1 MAPETALTRHAQ
13 IEIPIICGAMYPCSN
28 YELIAA
34 VSQAGGIGIVQPI
47 SLVYVQKL
55 DFRDGL
61 KLIKSMTDKPFGMNV
76 ITEKSSEKY
85 LERMKGWL
93 DIALEEGV
101 RFFVTALGDPRWIVE
116 RVAPF
121 GGVVYHN
128 VTERKWAQKAVKA
141 GVHGL
146 IAVNNRAGGHAG
158 EKSPE
163 QLFAELGD
171 LGLPVVCA
179 GGIGDEQDYAR
190 ALALG
195 YVGVQLGT
203 RFIASEECKTHA
215 DYKAAILKAQSKD
228 IVLTDKISGVPVSVI
243 RTPYI
248 DKVGAKAGPIAK
260 MLLRNPR
267 TKSYM
272 RMFYTLTAL
281 WKLKRSLQQGSGYKE
296 FFQAGKSVDGIHAIE
311 PAAVIVRRFAA
322 AAELQTA
329 KSA

>member
-13 IEIPIICGAMYPCSN
+13 IDIPIICGAMYPCSN
-28 YELIAA
+28 AELIAA
-34 VSQAGGIGIVQPI
+34 VSAAGGIGIVQPI

-61 KLIKSMTDKPFGMNV
+61 RLIKSMTDKPFGMNI

-128 VTERKWAQKAVKA
+128 VTERKWAQKAVQA
-141 GVHGL
+141 GVNGL

-158 EKSPE
+158 EKTPE
-163 QLFAELGD
+163 QLMAELGD

-179 GGIGDEQDYAR
+179 GGIGDEKDYAR

-195 YVGVQLGT
+195 YAGVQLGT
-203 RFIASEECKTHA
+203 RFIASEECKTHP
-215 DYKAAILKAQSKD
+215 DYKAAILKAKSQD

-260 MLLRNPR
+260 LLLRNPR
-267 TKSYM
+267 TKQYM
-272 RMFYTLTAL
+272 RMFYTLTSV

-296 FFQAGKSVDGIHAIE
+296 FFQAGKSVDGIDAVE
-311 PAAVIVRRFAA
+311 SVAVIVGRFAA
-322 AAELQTA
+322 ATAPQTA